1 MIIGKINENK
11 FMQTQDNIT
20 NAPDLKIGPIFSTA
34 LKTLDST
41 QQAEKSLSDKAKDFL
56 VVLSINKAL
65 KLFIE
70 TLAPKKE
77 EPSLLSL
84 STTTFKVFDPEKN
97 CFLEYRLMSAV

>member
-1 MIIGKINENK
+1 MIVRKINRSE
-11 FMQTQDNIT
+11 FIQSQDNIT
-20 NAPDLKIGPIFSTA
+20 NAPDLKIGTVFNTA
-34 LKTLDST
+34 LKA

-56 VVLSINKAL
+56 VILSINKTL

-70 TLAPKKE
+70 TFAPKKE

-97 CFLEYRLMSAV
+97 CFLEYRFMSVV